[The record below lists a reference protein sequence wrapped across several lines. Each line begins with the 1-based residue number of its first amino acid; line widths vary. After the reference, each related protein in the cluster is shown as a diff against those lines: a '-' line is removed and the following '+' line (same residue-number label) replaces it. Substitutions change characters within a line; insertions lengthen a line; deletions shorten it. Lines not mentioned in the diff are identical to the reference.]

1 VCEKK
6 TNQFQYGN
14 LHHALVEISGLIL
27 NDLDRHYLMCLHVLA
42 FDNLPEGP
50 LAKNVEN
57 QISKTVRLFRVMS
70 RLSRTLT
77 DLCPSSVPN
86 QSLT

>member
-1 VCEKK
+1 
-6 TNQFQYGN
+6 
-14 LHHALVEISGLIL
+14 
-27 NDLDRHYLMCLHVLA
+27 MCLHVLA
-42 FDNLPEGP
+42 FDNLSEGP